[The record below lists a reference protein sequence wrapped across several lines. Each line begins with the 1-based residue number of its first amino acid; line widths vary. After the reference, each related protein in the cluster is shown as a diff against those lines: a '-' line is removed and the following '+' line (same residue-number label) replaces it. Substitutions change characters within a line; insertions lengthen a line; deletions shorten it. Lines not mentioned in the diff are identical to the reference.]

1 MLELKLSSDR
11 SRSTVEVEPQLTLR
25 GHSAAITKLIH
36 IPSKH
41 ALISAS
47 LDSSIRI
54 WSLPPQSHTTYA
66 PYDGSRAIGEL
77 VGHTDAVWDLALVR
91 DDNTLISCGAE
102 GAVKVWEITETGGNL
117 KLSWSYNGL
126 NDDGEEIKGEFD
138 AGDTPGATAVEAVKM
153 DLKRV
158 AVAYQNTVVK
168 IFDIETGKEEMKLQ
182 PEIVVGEYF
191 GNLWIGYVLR
201 QCFTEEGVSTQINAL
216 ASHPTMPF
224 LVTGH
229 EDKYIRIF
237 DISTGK
243 SLFYESSCVSVFTQE
258 L

>member
-1 MLELKLSSDR
+1 MLPPSPLQRKSDLHFQNTLELILSSNR

-77 VGHTDAVWDLALVR
+77 IGHTDAVWDLALVR

-102 GAVKVWEITETGGNL
+102 GVVKVWEIAATGGNL

-126 NDDGEEIKGEFD
+126 NDNGEEIKTEGDPE
-138 AGDTPGATAVEAVKM
+138 DTPGATAVEAVKM
-153 DLKRV
+153 NLRRI
-158 AVAYQNTVVK
+158 AVAYQNTVIK

-182 PEIVVGEYF
+182 PEIVSGECLDSCTAP
-191 GNLWIGYVLR
+191 GCAQAVSRRGR
-201 QCFTEEGVSTQINAL
+201 GVDPN
-216 ASHPTMPF
+216 
-224 LVTGH
+224 
-229 EDKYIRIF
+229 
-237 DISTGK
+237 
-243 SLFYESSCVSVFTQE
+243 
-258 L
+258 

>member
-1 MLELKLSSDR
+1 MENGCSYSCFIGVSLFCSFDDPVELISYCPR

-36 IPSKH
+36 IPSRH

-77 VGHTDAVWDLALVR
+77 IGHTDAVWDLALVR

-102 GAVKVWEITETGGNL
+102 GAVKVWEIASGSNL

-126 NDDGEEIKGEFD
+126 NEDGEEIKVEGDPE
-138 AGDTPGATAVEAVKM
+138 DTPGATTVEAIKM
-153 DLKRV
+153 DLNWV

-168 IFDIETGKEEMKLQ
+168 IFDIATGKEQMKLR
-182 PEIVVGEYF
+182 PEIVAGTCS
-191 GNLWIGYVLR
+191 GIWRSGGVLKPFFR
-201 QCFTEEGVSTQINAL
+201 RRSVDADQCLGVP
-216 ASHPTMPF
+216 SHDAPACNW
-224 LVTGH
+224 
-229 EDKYIRIF
+229 
-237 DISTGK
+237 S
-243 SLFYESSCVSVFTQE
+243 
-258 L
+258 